1 MFYEVEIVIDGKKH
15 EVKVDAS
22 GNIED
27 ESEGGDEHAKGEEH
41 GKGEKG
47 EGKKDKKD

>member
-1 MFYEVEIVIDGKKH
+1 MVYEVEIVIDGKKH

-27 ESEGGDEHAKGEEH
+27 ESKDDADDKDEKHDGK
-41 GKGEKG
+41 KGEK
-47 EGKKDKKD
+47 EKEDDKD

>member
-27 ESEGGDEHAKGEEH
+27 ESKGDGDD
-41 GKGEKG
+41 KGEKH
-47 EGKKDKKD
+47 EGKKGEKEEDDDNG